1 MITVI
6 ICSVN
11 PTQRDT
17 IITNISS
24 TIGIE
29 YELIVT
35 DNQFINR
42 GICTVYNEA
51 AAKAGYPYLCFVH
64 EDVCFHTQG
73 WGQILVDLLNNKS
86 HALVGVSGTVYKS
99 DLPGSWVDCDQ
110 QHYRVNTL
118 QHFAGKGLVE
128 QRFNS
133 ENKTLSEVA
142 VIDGV
147 FMATCKTIWENNQ
160 FDASL
165 LKGFH
170 GYDLDFSLSAGMMGK
185 VLVTHEILLEHF
197 SAGSFSKEWINDT
210 LSVHRKWKRTL
221 PRFKGLS
228 GTRDRFSDYLSTS
241 AFLLHLLKLPRR
253 RSEVMKF
260 FCKLILFY
268 FEFNGFRY
276 SKSVFTYLLFNQLH
290 TDQN

>member
-6 ICSVN
+6 ICSVR
-11 PTQRDT
+11 PELREA
-17 IITNISS
+17 ITANITA

-29 YELIVT
+29 YELIVI
-35 DNQFINR
+35 DNEILPR

-51 AAKAGYPYLCFVH
+51 AAKSAWPYLCFVH

-73 WGQILVDLLNNKS
+73 WGQVLVDLLSTNS
-86 HALVGVSGTVYKS
+86 HTLVGVSGTVYKS

-110 QHYRVNTL
+110 KHYRVNTL
-118 QHFAGKGLVE
+118 QHFAEKGMVE
-128 QRFNS
+128 QRFNP

-147 FMATCKTIWENNQ
+147 FMATRKTIWQNNQ

-185 VLVTHEILLEHF
+185 VLVSHEILLEHF
-197 SAGSFSKEWINDT
+197 SSGSFSKEWVNDT
-210 LSVHRKWKRTL
+210 LSVHRKWKQKL

-228 GTRDRFSDYLSTS
+228 GSRDRFSDYLSAS
-241 AFLLHLLKLPRR
+241 AFLLRLLKLPGR
-253 RSEVMKF
+253 RSEVVKF
-260 FCKLILFY
+260 FCKLILLY
-268 FEFNGFRY
+268 REFNGFRY
-276 SKSVFTYLLFNQLH
+276 SKSVFAYLLFNQLH